1 MANNEKRSVELSP
14 SLRDRFISA
23 LTAIVAVFLG
33 SIGIVGALLVNLDNT
48 MAQFI
53 VIFLSA
59 LLILFS
65 LFKIL
70 RIFTVKLVVDPETI
84 RFRDQFIWHQVP
96 WSEIISIG
104 RANEIKTEDHHKGVL
119 KRIKALLFL
128 TEKGIRRFEMTTYSL
143 PNGINTVRKVMEL
156 RPDKQEAEQEEEKGE
171 AAEIE

>member
-1 MANNEKRSVELSP
+1 MANNGNIRVELSP
-14 SLRDRFISA
+14 SLKDRFISA
-23 LTAIVAVFLG
+23 LAAIVALFLG
-33 SIGIVGALLVNLDNT
+33 CIGIVGALLVNLNNT

-84 RFRDQFIWHQVP
+84 RFRDQFIWHKVP

-104 RANEIKTEDHHKGVL
+104 RANEIKTDDHKGVL
-119 KRIKALLFL
+119 KRIKALLLL
-128 TEKGIRRFEMTTYSL
+128 TEKGIRRFEMSTYSL
-143 PNGINTVRKVMEL
+143 PNGINTVQKVMEL
-156 RPDKQEAEQEEEKGE
+156 RPDKQEIKEEEEEE
-171 AAEIE
+171 ASEVE